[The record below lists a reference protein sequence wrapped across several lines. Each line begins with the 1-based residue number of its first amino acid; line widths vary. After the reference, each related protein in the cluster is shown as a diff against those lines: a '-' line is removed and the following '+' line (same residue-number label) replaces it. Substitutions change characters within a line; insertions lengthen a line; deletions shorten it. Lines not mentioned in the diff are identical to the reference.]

1 MAGHLFLAAGML
13 AYLSVHMAHQ
23 ASVLA
28 AGLKTQCQF
37 GQVLN
42 DVELSAGHDEQD
54 AAPSIGAMM

>member
-1 MAGHLFLAAGML
+1 ML
-13 AYLSVHMAHQ
+13 AYLHMAHQ

-54 AAPSIGAMM
+54 AVPSIGAMM